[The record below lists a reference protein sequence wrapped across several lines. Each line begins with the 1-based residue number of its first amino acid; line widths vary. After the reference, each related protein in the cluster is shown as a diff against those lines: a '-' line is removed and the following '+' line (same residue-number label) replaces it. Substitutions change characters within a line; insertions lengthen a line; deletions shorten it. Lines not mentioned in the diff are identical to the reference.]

1 METMYEAGEMG
12 QVCWTKNEKENEKG
26 WVVRHI
32 QDRDAVGELRRL
44 ANFHD
49 LEEVVR
55 WDGQGKYRPL
65 RSEGNLVPGW
75 QYKAKSVTEFR
86 EVMEVIYPGMWGNA
100 EAWKNGKLK
109 FQTWDDALAKQ
120 TERVRNKVS
129 RTGDMPRSV
138 IEENCKKRCLKTVV
152 WAGEK
157 PEDRDAKMPMLCT
170 GPCGMFWSCL
180 EG

>member
-12 QVCWTKNEKENEKG
+12 QVCWIKKGKG

-32 QDRDAVGELRRL
+32 QDQDAVGQLRSVGTL
-44 ANFHD
+44 D
-49 LEEVVR
+49 ELEEVVR
-55 WDGQGKYRPL
+55 WDEQGKYRPL

-75 QYKAKSVTEFR
+75 QYDTNSGTEFR

-109 FQTWDDALAKQ
+109 FQTWDDALVKQ
-120 TERVRNKVS
+120 TERVRNKVAQ
-129 RTGDMPRSV
+129 TGNMPQRV
-138 IEENCKKRCLKTVV
+138 IEENCKKRCLKTVF
-152 WAGEK
+152 WAGEN
-157 PEDRDAKMPMLCT
+157 PVERDGKMPMLCT
-170 GPCGMFWSCL
+170 GPCGMFWCCL

>member
-12 QVCWTKNEKENEKG
+12 QVCWIKKGKG
-26 WVVRHI
+26 WEVRHI
-32 QDRDAVGELRRL
+32 QDRDAVGELRRV
-44 ANFHD
+44 ATFRD

-65 RSEGNLVPGW
+65 RSEGNLVSGW
-75 QYKAKSVTEFR
+75 QYDPKSVTEFR

-100 EAWKNGKLK
+100 EVWKNGKLK

-129 RTGDMPRSV
+129 RTGDMPRKV

-157 PEDRDAKMPMLCT
+157 PVDRDAKMPMLCT

>member
-12 QVCWTKNEKENEKG
+12 QVCWIKNEKG

-32 QDRDAVGELRRL
+32 QDQDAVGELRRV
-44 ANFHD
+44 ATFHD

-65 RSEGNLVPGW
+65 RSEGNLVSGW
-75 QYKAKSVTEFR
+75 QYDAKGVTEFR

-120 TERVRNKVS
+120 TERIRKKAAQA
-129 RTGDMPRSV
+129 GDLPQRV
-138 IEENCKKRCLKTVV
+138 IEENCKRRCLKAVL
-152 WAGEK
+152 WAG
-157 PEDRDAKMPMLCT
+157 DRPMNNAKVVPMLCT
-170 GPCGMFWSCL
+170 GMCGMFWSCL

>member
-12 QVCWTKNEKENEKG
+12 QVCWIKNEKG

-32 QDRDAVGELRRL
+32 QDQDAVGQLRSVATL
-44 ANFHD
+44 D
-49 LEEVVR
+49 ELEEVVR

-75 QYKAKSVTEFR
+75 QYDAKSVTEFR

-120 TERVRNKVS
+120 TERVRNKVAK
-129 RTGDMPRSV
+129 TGDMPRRV
-138 IEENCKKRCLKTVV
+138 IEENCKIRCLKTVL

-157 PEDRDAKMPMLCT
+157 PVDRDAKMPMLCT
-170 GPCGMFWSCL
+170 GPCGMFWSYL

>member
-1 METMYEAGEMG
+1 METLYEAGEMG
-12 QVCWTKNEKENEKG
+12 QVCWIKKGKG
-26 WVVRHI
+26 WEVRHI
-32 QDRDAVGELRRL
+32 QDRDAVGELRRV
-44 ANFHD
+44 ATFHD

-55 WDGQGKYRPL
+55 WDGEGKYRPL

-75 QYKAKSVTEFR
+75 QYDANSVTEFR

-109 FQTWDDALAKQ
+109 LQTWDDALAKQ

-157 PEDRDAKMPMLCT
+157 PVDRDAKMRMLCT

-180 EG
+180 GN